1 MPKRQKQI
9 DLNSQSTD
17 VVNLTIS
24 PGDTFTLTLQ
34 NTQQFQ
40 GALGIIFIGDTQQR
54 LGLFPSGYY
63 LFKIPSSGSS
73 KLDLVISAAQT
84 MAMSVQFQ
92 IAYLGEIQLIS
103 PLGQIDSFNF
113 SANITPADKIQ
124 VITASSV
131 GQHTYR
137 FLGSFNAA
145 PSTSLSQYQIY
156 FNSTLTKFFVYDGAA
171 WVEVI

>member
-9 DLNSQSTD
+9 DLNSQAAEFIT
-17 VVNLTIS
+17 LTVS
-24 PGDTFTLTLQ
+24 PGDSFTFTLQ
-34 NTQQFQ
+34 NIQQFY
-40 GALGIIFIGDTQQR
+40 GSLGIIFIGDTQQR

-63 LFKIPSSGSS
+63 LFKIPSSGS

-84 MAMSVQFQ
+84 MAMSGQFQ

-124 VITASSV
+124 VITAFSV

-145 PSTSLSQYQIY
+145 PSTGLAQYQIY

>member
-9 DLNSQSTD
+9 DLNSQATD

-54 LGLFPSGYY
+54 LGLFTNEYY
-63 LFKIPSSGSS
+63 LFKIPSSGN
-73 KLDLVISAAQT
+73 KLDLLLSAAQT
-84 MAMSVQFQ
+84 TAMGGQNPSS
-92 IAYLGEIQLIS
+92 YLGEIQIIS
-103 PLGQIDSFNF
+103 SVGQIDSFSF
-113 SANITPADKIQ
+113 SANITPSDKIQ
-124 VITASSV
+124 VIAPSSV
-131 GQHTYR
+131 AQHSYQ
-137 FLGSFNAA
+137 FLGAFNVA
-145 PSTSLSQYQIY
+145 PSTSLAQYQIY
-156 FNSTLTKFFVYDGAA
+156 FDSTLTEFFVYDGEG